1 MDMLISMLAQYR
13 RLMLSRQAAVVRAAV
28 EAMTAEQRRLA
39 AEHTLSEIRAAAA
52 LPLPHLY
59 GDADPVPYRPWT
71 PVAETMAR
79 RAHDRAIQLRLRSIA
94 LWLAVVYHET
104 REARGD
110 GLQAVHREVLGILRE
125 LKASS
130 GSARAMPTGID
141 AAA

>member
-1 MDMLISMLAQYR
+1 MDMLITMLAQYR

-28 EAMTAEQRRLA
+28 EAMTAEQRRQA
-39 AEHTLSEIRAAAA
+39 AESTLAEIRAAAA

-59 GDADPVPYRPWT
+59 GDTEGVTYRPWS

-79 RAHDRAIQLRLRSIA
+79 RARDRAVQLRLRSIA

-125 LKASS
+125 LREAKAPPRTST
-130 GSARAMPTGID
+130 ARLD
-141 AAA
+141 VAA

>member
-1 MDMLISMLAQYR
+1 MDMLISVLAQYR

-28 EAMTAEQRRLA
+28 AAMTAEQRRQA
-39 AEHTLSEIRAAAA
+39 AENTLAEIRAAAA
-52 LPLPHLY
+52 LPMPHLY
-59 GDADPVPYRPWT
+59 GDSEPVPYRPWT

-79 RAHDRAIQLRLRSIA
+79 RAQDRAIQLRLRSIA

-110 GLQAVHREVLGILRE
+110 GLQAVHRDVLGILRE

-130 GSARAMPTGID
+130 GATRAMPTGID